1 MALTPLLTRK
11 IEDLALM
18 LKSAPDRDSQAF
30 RASLW
35 PTARHFTLGKAD
47 LLRKSARSPHFPIVA
62 RHDGRKFWYGS
73 RPLHEQRRRYSN

>member
-1 MALTPLLTRK
+1 MPLTPLLTRK

-30 RASLW
+30 RASEW
-35 PTARHFTLGKAD
+35 PTARYFRLGKAD
-47 LLRKSARSPHFPIVA
+47 LLRKSARSPPFPIVA